1 MDEARDAQLAFIA
14 SVLLVVLIA
23 GQVVLLVA
31 HLWVPM
37 AGAAEW
43 LLEDEPPL
51 DESAGGTGPS
61 AEQAPAARSRGWL
74 SVAIGSAVV
83 AAGLAVLAAVMLRG
97 YTVEVRRWRWV
108 LALGGLAAVWG
119 LLVAWM
125 IWRSSELFGRAFWGS
140 G

>member
-43 LLEDEPPL
+43 LLEDEPAL
-51 DESAGGTGPS
+51 DAAPGGTATAAEPVPAVRS
-61 AEQAPAARSRGWL
+61 AGWL
-74 SVAIGSAVV
+74 SVAIASAVV

>member
-1 MDEARDAQLAFIA
+1 MDEGRDTQLAFIA
-14 SVLLVVLIA
+14 SVLLVIIIA
-23 GQVVLLVA
+23 GQVVLLAA

-51 DESAGGTGPS
+51 DESAGGAGTA
-61 AEQAPAARSRGWL
+61 AEPAPAARSARWL
-74 SVAIGSAVV
+74 SVAIASAVV
-83 AAGLAVLAAVMLRG
+83 AAGLAGLAAFMLRG

-108 LALGGLAAVWG
+108 LALGGLATVWG

-125 IWRSSELFGRAFWGS
+125 IWRSSEMFGRAFWG
-140 G
+140 GG